1 MGAIHDYDG
10 WDGLCWALG
19 AGGVL
24 RAPIEVEEW
33 ETPYRWLKYE
43 FTTDS
48 AGDGKWRGGLGVH
61 LEMLNT
67 YDRHV
72 WQPHDCVVM
81 TGNSDGEKFG
91 ALGFMGGTEGKKHI
105 LGVIRKGKHVPFR
118 LNDVQY
124 VEPEDLFW
132 SKSGGGGGVGDP
144 LDRDVEKV
152 LRDVLNDY
160 ISLEHARV
168 VYGVVI
174 DLDARKIDEA
184 STRALREK
192 MRGEG
197 RR

>member
-1 MGAIHDYDG
+1 MGAIYGYDG

-33 ETPYRWLKYE
+33 ETPYRWLRHE
-43 FTTDS
+43 FITDS
-48 AGDGKWRGGLGVH
+48 AGDGQWRGGLGVH

-67 YDRHV
+67 YDPKV

-91 ALGFMGGTEGKKHI
+91 ALGLMGGTEGKKHKI
-105 LGVIRKGKHVPFR
+105 GMIRKGKKVPLR

-124 VEPEDLFW
+124 VQPEDFIW
-132 SKSGGGGGVGDP
+132 SKAGGGGGVGDP
-144 LDRDVEKV
+144 LDRGIDKV
-152 LRDVLNDY
+152 QWDVLNEC
-160 ISLEHARV
+160 ISAEKARK

-174 DLDARKIDEA
+174 NPETFEVNREATEKLRKKL
-184 STRALREK
+184 RAK
-192 MRGEG
+192 KAV
-197 RR
+197 